1 MGLDNRVIVPVLLK
15 DSPIVFCV
23 ECGADW
29 STLFLGDTADLC
41 PPGPPAI
48 TWALVPPPTPRVSI
62 SPCCFLFSSLLFL
75 KINKIIFCKIL
86 QRTFKRKNYSWC

>member
-23 ECGADW
+23 ECGADR

-41 PPGPPAI
+41 PPGPPPS
-48 TWALVPPPTPRVSI
+48 TGRWLRPPPHPGSA
-62 SPCCFLFSSLLFL
+62 SLHAAFY
-75 KINKIIFCKIL
+75 FPHS
-86 QRTFKRKNYSWC
+86 FF

>member
-29 STLFLGDTADLC
+29 STLFLGVLQTSVHQAPRHRLGAGRTPR
-41 PPGPPAI
+41 PPGQHLSMLLSI
-48 TWALVPPPTPRVSI
+48 FLTP
-62 SPCCFLFSSLLFL
+62 FSE
-75 KINKIIFCKIL
+75 N
-86 QRTFKRKNYSWC
+86 

>member
-48 TWALVPPPTPRVSI
+48 TWALVPPLPPGSA
-62 SPCCFLFSSLLFL
+62 SLHAAFY
-75 KINKIIFCKIL
+75 FPHS
-86 QRTFKRKNYSWC
+86 FF

>member
-23 ECGADW
+23 ECGADR

-41 PPGPPAI
+41 PPGPPPS
-48 TWALVPPPTPRVSI
+48 TGHWLRPPPTPGQRLSMLLSI
-62 SPCCFLFSSLLFL
+62 FLTPFSE
-75 KINKIIFCKIL
+75 N
-86 QRTFKRKNYSWC
+86 

>member
-23 ECGADW
+23 ECGADR

-41 PPGPPAI
+41 PPGPPPS
-48 TWALVPPPTPRVSI
+48 TGRWLRPPPPPRVSV

-75 KINKIIFCKIL
+75 KINKIIFL
-86 QRTFKRKNYSWC
+86 

>member
-1 MGLDNRVIVPVLLK
+1 MGLDSRVIVPVLLK

-41 PPGPPAI
+41 PPGPPPSPGR
-48 TWALVPPPTPRVSI
+48 WSHPCPPGQRLSMLLSIFLTP
-62 SPCCFLFSSLLFL
+62 FSE
-75 KINKIIFCKIL
+75 N
-86 QRTFKRKNYSWC
+86 

>member
-1 MGLDNRVIVPVLLK
+1 MRLDNRVIVPVLLK

-23 ECGADW
+23 ECSADR
-29 STLFLGDTADLC
+29 STLPGGTADLC
-41 PPGPPAI
+41 APGARHQLALAPA
-48 TWALVPPPTPRVSI
+48 PRVSV

-86 QRTFKRKNYSWC
+86 QRTFKRENYS